1 LWVAFEE
8 IKRDVFMSS
17 AAAEAQVHGIE

>member
-1 LWVAFEE
+1 LWVASQE
-8 IKRDVFMSS
+8 IKRDVFMS